1 LCGAHIAFVDGG
13 YGASYDPSGNQGPGS
28 IPFSSETSDALNGH
42 RQYSQEFRLESLTS
56 GPLKWQTGVYLFRE
70 RYLINS
76 VSYDTIFHGPDT
88 SVQTS
93 QVLLFVYLGAFATGT
108 LAGGPIGDRIGRKR
122 VIWVSILG
130 PLPFTLLLPHVDLFW
145 TVALTV
151 AIGVILSSAF
161 SAILVYA
168 QELVPGRVGMVAGL
182 FFGLAFGMGGIGSA
196 LLGEL
201 ADRTS
206 ITFVFQVCAF
216 LPLIGIL
223 TWLLPDI
230 EEKRPAL

>member
-1 LCGAHIAFVDGG
+1 
-13 YGASYDPSGNQGPGS
+13 
-28 IPFSSETSDALNGH
+28 
-42 RQYSQEFRLESLTS
+42 
-56 GPLKWQTGVYLFRE
+56 
-70 RYLINS
+70 
-76 VSYDTIFHGPDT
+76 
-88 SVQTS
+88 VQTS

-108 LAGGPIGDRIGRKR
+108 LAGGPIGDFVGRKR

-151 AIGVILSSAF
+151 VIGVILSSAF

-182 FFGLAFGMGGIGSA
+182 FFGLAFGLGGVGAA
-196 LLGEL
+196 LFGEI

-206 ITFVFQVCAF
+206 VEYVYNLCAF
-216 LPLIGIL
+216 LPAIGLL
-223 TWLLPDI
+223 TALLPNL
-230 EEKRPAL
+230 ETARQRMKKSPAVSA